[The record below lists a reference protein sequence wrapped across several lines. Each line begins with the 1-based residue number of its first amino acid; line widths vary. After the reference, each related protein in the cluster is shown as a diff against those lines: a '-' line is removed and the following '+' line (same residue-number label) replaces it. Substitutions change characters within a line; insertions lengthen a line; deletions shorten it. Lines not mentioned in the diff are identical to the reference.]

1 MNKKLVKILA
11 IFLGLIALV
20 FSLRYII
27 IKADSGWDSSY
38 DFGGSD
44 WGSSDWGSSDWG
56 SSSYD
61 FDWGSS
67 SSSSHY
73 YSSGDGGDLFGVL
86 IGFIIIVVIFSIV
99 IAGERKRLGK
109 TYGTS
114 ISQEYN
120 DKHLIALKMMKTYI
134 PDFNH
139 EEFAK
144 QAEEIF
150 VKVQL
155 AWMDFD
161 YDALKDLLTDELYN
175 TYKSQLKALSLKK
188 QRNIMS
194 DFEPINF
201 LLTAVEKTNED
212 FTLKGAYRV
221 AFYDFVVDANNNVVR
236 GTKERKIEMVY
247 ELTFVGSLDAIN
259 NKCPHCGA
267 PLSEAASNK
276 CAYCNSIVVSKTHK
290 LVLSKK
296 QAIKQGWYRG

>member
-1 MNKKLVKILA
+1 MNKKLVKLLA

-44 WGSSDWGSSDWG
+44 WGSSDWGSS
-56 SSSYD
+56 SYD

-67 SSSSHY
+67 SSSSNY

-99 IAGERKRLGK
+99 IADERKRLGK
-109 TYGTS
+109 ANYGTS
-114 ISQEYN
+114 ISQEYY
-120 DKHLIALKMMKTYI
+120 DKHLIALKMMKTYM

-201 LLTAVEKTNED
+201 LLTGVEKTNED

-221 AFYDFVVDANNNVVR
+221 AFYDYVVDANNNVVR